1 MKQIGTCLISFT
13 DNRIYDLV
21 LSICKCH
28 VTVYGET
35 CINQSCSK
43 AETLLR
49 RTDTFDPVCFL
60 YASLSH
66 ISKAE
71 TVKRT
76 LLQTDN
82 FFQSSDKK
90 VTCLTRT
97 QIKVLGISKKQIIN
111 SDIFVNALKQKHI
124 YFLYFKTVIFFWFH
138 FAVFE
143 GKQYSWV

>member
-1 MKQIGTCLISFT
+1 MKQIGRCLIRCT

-21 LSICKCH
+21 LSIYKYH
-28 VTVYGET
+28 VTVYSET

-66 ISKAE
+66 ISKVE

-76 LLQTDN
+76 LLQTDK

-97 QIKVLGISKKQIIN
+97 QIKVLGISKKQRIK
-111 SDIFVNALKQKHI
+111 SDIFLNVLKKRH
-124 YFLYFKTVIFFWFH
+124 LFFIL
-138 FAVFE
+138 
-143 GKQYSWV
+143 

>member
-1 MKQIGTCLISFT
+1 MA
-13 DNRIYDLV
+13 IY
-21 LSICKCH
+21 S
-28 VTVYGET
+28 ET
-35 CINQSCSK
+35 CINRSCSK
-43 AETLLR
+43 AETWLR
-49 RTDTFDPVCFL
+49 RAGTLDPVCFL

-97 QIKVLGISKKQIIN
+97 QIKVLGISEKQRIN
-111 SDIFVNALKQKHI
+111 LDIFVNFLKKKRFFLHFKI
-124 YFLYFKTVIFFWFH
+124 VFFFYFILQFLKKSDTSEYNS
-138 FAVFE
+138 A
-143 GKQYSWV
+143 Y